1 MIKQTVRNQLM
12 GDERSDNNIFILDG
26 IVTRKASDER
36 HMQLI
41 REMMRMPTIK
51 VVEHPDMFV
60 KQSDYSIEDFDYI
73 IELRHHP
80 DEKITYD
87 VLEKNDF
94 MNEKNQTDM
103 FGGFNF

>member
-1 MIKQTVRNQLM
+1 M
-12 GDERSDNNIFILDG
+12 GDEHNSNNIFILDG
-26 IVTRKASDER
+26 IVTRRSADER
-36 HMQLI
+36 HQQLV

-60 KQSDYSIEDFDYI
+60 QQSEYNIEDFDYI

-80 DEKITYD
+80 DEKITYE
-87 VLEKNDF
+87 VLERNNF
-94 MNEKNQTDM
+94 MGDQNQSDM